1 MLPLAFEIWGFRT
14 VQVMMLKR
22 HKNPR
27 LMQKIR
33 KCLLQLKR
41 ILRRKMKTKMFC
53 CGASISCASA
63 LTCTDQFL
71 FLGLFQA
78 AVSQT
83 HQRRTWI
90 LLQGRRKCFLKIH
103 VILHLPI
110 NFIYSTLHRFEYL
123 SSREPLYKFKFGI
136 SICHLLFFICWDF

>member
-1 MLPLAFEIWGFRT
+1 MSSCSFRT

-33 KCLLQLKR
+33 KYLLQLKR

-53 CGASISCASA
+53 CGASISCALA

-71 FLGLFQA
+71 LLGLFQA

-83 HQRRTWI
+83 LQRRSWI
-90 LLQGRRKCFLKIH
+90 LLQGRNCFLKFMSF
-103 VILHLPI
+103 
-110 NFIYSTLHRFEYL
+110 FICRL
-123 SSREPLYKFKFGI
+123 I
-136 SICHLLFFICWDF
+136 SIRALFFIDLNIYHLGSPLIN

>member
-1 MLPLAFEIWGFRT
+1 MSSGSFRT

-63 LTCTDQFL
+63 LTCTDQFF

-90 LLQGRRKCFLKIH
+90 LLQGRRNCFLKFMSFFISRLISFRALFIDLNIYH
-103 VILHLPI
+103 LGSPFINLNLAFLYVI
-110 NFIYSTLHRFEYL
+110 F
-123 SSREPLYKFKFGI
+123 
-136 SICHLLFFICWDF
+136 CFFICWDF